1 MNTKNN
7 KVFMGMV
14 FVMILLF
21 VFIGGAAFYLV
32 KSTNRVLYDFIL
44 TIILII
50 TLFLS
55 FFTLVSMII
64 MIRILYNKQISS
76 FSINWLKY
84 SLRVIYSN
92 IMYLSS
98 FVRIDKDSI
107 RSVFAQINNK
117 LILSSHIS
125 VSKEDIL
132 ILLPHCIQKSICP
145 HKITTNI
152 ENCKRCGLC
161 NIDEL
166 LKLKE
171 KYKVQIFVATGGTL
185 ARKIIK
191 ELKPKL
197 IIAVACERDLSSGIK
212 DVQSIPVIGILNERP
227 EGPCVN
233 TCVNVEK
240 IEKTIKYFIGEEE

>member
-7 KVFMGMV
+7 KIFMS
-14 FVMILLF
+14 MILIMIILF
-21 VFIGGAAFYLV
+21 VFIGGVSLYLV
-32 KSTNRVLYDFIL
+32 RSSNRVLYDFVL
-44 TIILII
+44 NIILII
-50 TLFLS
+50 TILLS
-55 FFTLVSMII
+55 LFTLISMIM
-64 MIRILYNKQISS
+64 MICILYNKKISR

-84 SLRVIYSN
+84 SLTIIYSN
-92 IMYLSS
+92 IMYLAS
-98 FVRIDKDSI
+98 FMRIDKDSI

-117 LILSSHIS
+117 INIYSQLS
-125 VSKEDIL
+125 VKPEDIL

-161 NIDEL
+161 NIDDL

-212 DVQSIPVIGILNERP
+212 DVKRIPVIGILNERP

-233 TCVNVEK
+233 TYVNVEK
-240 IEKTIKYFIGEEE
+240 IEKTIKYFISEEE